1 MGMKMIGGGYAPTP
15 GVNPRDFQ
23 ADVIAGLLT
32 AFADPKAAA
41 KLLEGF
47 KSAATNADKRATEA
61 RKAVEELNAARQ
73 KHDERERALK
83 VREDNA
89 DKVEQE
95 HRLRRQEL
103 RDLSDAAVNDR
114 NRASKELSDA
124 RASAKEII
132 TEADTHALNAEAKAK
147 GALQHHLTLTKEIA
161 QLEKTR
167 DGLKAELRAMAAR
180 ITG

>member
-1 MGMKMIGGGYAPTP
+1 MIGIGAPTP
-15 GVNPRDFQ
+15 GLNPRDYQ

-47 KSAATNADKRATEA
+47 KSAAANADKRTAEA
-61 RKAVEELNAARQ
+61 RKAIEDLNAAQRR
-73 KHDERERALK
+73 HDERERALK

-89 DKVEQE
+89 DKVERE
-95 HRLRRQEL
+95 HRLCRQEL

-114 NRASKELSDA
+114 NRASKELADA
-124 RASAKEII
+124 KVSAKEIV
-132 TEADTHALNAEAKAK
+132 TEADANALNAEAKAK
-147 GALQHHLTLTKEIA
+147 GALQHHLSLTKEIA

>member
-1 MGMKMIGGGYAPTP
+1 MIGGGYAPTP
-15 GVNPRDFQ
+15 GVNPRDYQ

-47 KSAATNADKRATEA
+47 NSAAANADKRTAEA
-61 RKAVEELNAARQ
+61 RKTVEDLNAAQR
-73 KHDERERALK
+73 KHDELERALK

-103 RDLSDAAVNDR
+103 RDLSDAAVDDR
-114 NRASKELSDA
+114 NRAAKELVRLRKRPS
-124 RASAKEII
+124 RLLRRPTRTRSTPKPRR
-132 TEADTHALNAEAKAK
+132 KAPCSTIS
-147 GALQHHLTLTKEIA
+147 L
-161 QLEKTR
+161 
-167 DGLKAELRAMAAR
+167 
-180 ITG
+180 

>member
-1 MGMKMIGGGYAPTP
+1 MIGGVYAPTP

-47 KSAATNADKRATEA
+47 KSAAANADRRVAEA

-103 RDLSDAAVNDR
+103 RDLSDAAIHDR
-114 NRASKELSDA
+114 NRAAQELAEA
-124 RASAKEII
+124 RAAAKEIVG
-132 TEADTHALNAEAKAK
+132 TADAHALNAESKAK
-147 GALQHHLTLTKEIA
+147 GALQHHANLMKEIA

>member
-1 MGMKMIGGGYAPTP
+1 MIGIGAPTP
-15 GVNPRDFQ
+15 GLNPRDHMQ
-23 ADVIAGLLT
+23 DVIAGLLT
-32 AFADPKAAA
+32 AFADPKAAS

-47 KSAATNADKRATEA
+47 KSAAANADKRGAEA
-61 RKAVEELNAARQ
+61 RKAVDELNAARQ

-83 VREDNA
+83 VREENA

-95 HRLRRQEL
+95 QRLRRQEL

-114 NRASKELSDA
+114 NRASKELA
-124 RASAKEII
+124 EAKETAKQIV

-147 GALQHHLTLTKEIA
+147 GALQHHLGLTKEIA

-167 DGLKAELRAMAAR
+167 DGLKVELRAMAAR